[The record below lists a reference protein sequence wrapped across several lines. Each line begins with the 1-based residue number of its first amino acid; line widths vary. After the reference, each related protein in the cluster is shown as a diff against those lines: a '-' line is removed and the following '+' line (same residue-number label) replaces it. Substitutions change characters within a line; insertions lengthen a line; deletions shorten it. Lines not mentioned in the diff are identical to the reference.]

1 MHIGPPPTATAEQMS
16 TALAATTPLAEPLIF
31 TTRGNLP
38 VSVLQYRYGWYE
50 SQREIVFVEEY
61 WLGDESVKRSV
72 HTMLK
77 QGVDSQAE
85 AARLG

>member
-1 MHIGPPPTATAEQMS
+1 MHLGPTPTVTADQVRAALSATK
-16 TALAATTPLAEPLIF
+16 PDAEPLVF

-38 VSVLQYRYGWYE
+38 VSLLQYRYGWYE
-50 SQREIVFVEEY
+50 NRREIVFVEEY
-61 WLGDESVKRSV
+61 LLGEESVKRSV

-77 QGVDSQAE
+77 EGADSHAE